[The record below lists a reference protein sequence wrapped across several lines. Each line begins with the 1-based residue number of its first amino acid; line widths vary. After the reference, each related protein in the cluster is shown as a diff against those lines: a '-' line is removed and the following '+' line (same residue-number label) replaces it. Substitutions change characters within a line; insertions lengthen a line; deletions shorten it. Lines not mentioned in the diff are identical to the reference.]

1 MAIMHR
7 VVQSTVLKLRIKG
20 ASFMCPEDKAPC
32 PTLGLSGF
40 ILVARLA
47 AWVGL
52 SCPMDGL
59 RRLLHGER
67 DARAPRA
74 PCFAKLFCY
83 LCAFVVK

>member
-1 MAIMHR
+1 MNVEWWGAKLASCQ
-7 VVQSTVLKLRIKG
+7 VQVGDIRT
-20 ASFMCPEDKAPC
+20 PC

-40 ILVARLA
+40 SLVARIA

-83 LCAFVVK
+83 LCLSVCICG